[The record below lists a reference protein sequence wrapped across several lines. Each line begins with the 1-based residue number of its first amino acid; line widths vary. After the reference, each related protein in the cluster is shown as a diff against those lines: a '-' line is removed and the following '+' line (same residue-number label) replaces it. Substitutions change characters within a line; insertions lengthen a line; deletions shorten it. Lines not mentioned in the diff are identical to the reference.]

1 MGVVE
6 MRKVLNWRTV
16 AAAFVAA
23 TVVYAI
29 RTRRP
34 AGVFLKVPY
43 DFRLPTLQRLRE
55 RVWNPEDPRIFTPRC
70 FGVGWSVNVYQ
81 LVRRLPCYRSEGGEA
96 GSPRKP
102 KT

>member
-16 AAAFVAA
+16 ATTFVAA

-29 RTRRP
+29 RTRQS
-34 AGVFLKVPY
+34 ASAFLKVPY

-55 RVWNPEDPRIFTPRC
+55 RVWNP
-70 FGVGWSVNVYQ
+70 
-81 LVRRLPCYRSEGGEA
+81 
-96 GSPRKP
+96 
-102 KT
+102 